1 MKSSATLKQLALK
14 TWREAT
20 EDNIFGAAAEL
31 SYYFLLALF
40 PLLIFLTSV
49 IGFLPGAAHSSL
61 VRSLERVVPPDAI
74 KLVRDWL
81 ADVVGHRSGGLLS
94 VGLIGSLWAASSG
107 VASLMNSLNTAF
119 DAAETRPFWKRRLIA
134 IGLTLALAMLVAGG
148 SLLIMFGHL
157 LGSWLGAALNAG
169 PVFAVASSVIGYLV
183 GLGLLMGGIVL
194 IYRFGPDFNR
204 RKEPVWPGALF
215 ASIGIVIG
223 SLLFSLYLRIAS
235 VSATYG
241 SLGAVVTLMLWL
253 YLVGLMLLLGGEL
266 NSEMRTDD

>member
-1 MKSSATLKQLALK
+1 M
-14 TWREAT
+14 
-20 EDNIFGAAAEL
+20 
-31 SYYFLLALF
+31 
-40 PLLIFLTSV
+40 
-49 IGFLPGAAHSSL
+49 
-61 VRSLERVVPPDAI
+61 
-74 KLVRDWL
+74 
-81 ADVVGHRSGGLLS
+81 
-94 VGLIGSLWAASSG
+94 
-107 VASLMNSLNTAF
+107 MNSLNTAF

-169 PVFAVASSVIGYLV
+169 PVFAAASSAIGYLV
-183 GLGLLMGGIVL
+183 GFVLLMGGIVL
-194 IYRFGPDFNR
+194 IYRFGPDLNR
-204 RKEPVWPGALF
+204 RKEPVWTGALF
-215 ASIGIVIG
+215 ATIGIVIG

-266 NSEMRTDD
+266 NSEMSSDD

>member
-1 MKSSATLKQLALK
+1 MK

-20 EDNIFGAAAEL
+20 EDNLFGTAAEL

-49 IGFLPGAAHSSL
+49 IGFLPGAAHGNL
-61 VRSLERVVPPDAI
+61 IRSLERVAPPDVM

-81 ADVVGHRSGGLLS
+81 ADIVSHRSGGLLS

-107 VASLMNSLNTAF
+107 VASLMDTLNTAY
-119 DAAETRPFWKRRLIA
+119 DATETRPFWKRRLIA

-169 PVFAVASSVIGYLV
+169 PMFAAVSSAIGYVV
-183 GLGLLMGGIVL
+183 GFALLMGGIVL
-194 IYRFGPDFNR
+194 VYRFGPDLKR
-204 RKEPVWPGALF
+204 RKERVWPGALF

-223 SLLFSLYLRIAS
+223 SLLFSLYLRVAS

-253 YLVGLMLLLGGEL
+253 YLVGVVLLFGGEL
-266 NSEMRTDD
+266 NSEMRSDS